1 MELRYAIVRGR
12 SDISLDDFNR
22 RVSDMLEQG
31 WVLSGGLVTYKELS
45 KEYAM
50 LCQPLVKVG
59 RTAAKRVEKKRV
71 QSL

>member
-1 MELRYAIVRGR
+1 
-12 SDISLDDFNR
+12 
-22 RVSDMLEQG
+22 MLEQG

-59 RTAAKRVEKKRV
+59 RTAAKRAEKKRV